1 MDSLSSSA
9 TQPPVSHNRP
19 LWLAIWPL
27 YLLLLEY
34 LAVSVHFDAKP
45 LLAAAGAARN
55 LGYLGIAAPGLVVVA
70 TITYVLSG
78 QRLRGELS
86 QLLRQSPAFGPF
98 RRAALGV
105 NLICFALLWWLIGE
119 LLERAAHA
127 AAPSGVAL
135 LAFLLLVAAC
145 AFTLL
150 LSLLPLAALR
160 QLGPRAAKVLGIG
173 AATGLL
179 AWGAGVASGLLW
191 EHMQRLTLY
200 LVFSLML
207 PFSERIAFAP
217 DEALI
222 GTEDFLVEV
231 APECS
236 GIEGI
241 GLICVVM
248 GVFLWSARERLRFP
262 RALWLLPLAVL
273 LVFLGNALRIALLI
287 AVGVKISPEVALSGF
302 HSKAGWLFFCAIG
315 LGLIALVQ
323 RSRVFL
329 RPELAPLSAAGTAA
343 AESDNPTATY
353 LLPLL
358 ALIATSLVTALFS
371 SGGGFDLLYGVRI
384 VSVALVLFSQR
395 KHLPALSW
403 PPSLH
408 APCIGLAVFALWLW
422 LAPRASD
429 AEVATLRQHI
439 AELGSPWSGVWLA
452 LRALGAT
459 LTVPIAEEL
468 AFRGYLL
475 RRLIAADFSE
485 VDKRRLTPW
494 AAAGSSLAFAVLHPG
509 ALWAACLA
517 GVAYAFAQ
525 QLRGRTGDAIVAHAL
540 TNACIA
546 GYVLLGDAYWLWL

>member
-1 MDSLSSSA
+1 MARSGA
-9 TQPPVSHNRP
+9 P
-19 LWLAIWPL
+19 LWASI
-27 YLLLLEY
+27 Y
-34 LAVSVHFDAKP
+34 
-45 LLAAAGAARN
+45 
-55 LGYLGIAAPGLVVVA
+55 
-70 TITYVLSG
+70 
-78 QRLRGELS
+78 
-86 QLLRQSPAFGPF
+86 
-98 RRAALGV
+98 
-105 NLICFALLWWLIGE
+105 ICFALLWWLIGE

-273 LVFLGNALRIALLI
+273 PRVFRKRAAHRAADRCRGA
-287 AVGVKISPEVALSGF
+287 GV
-302 HSKAGWLFFCAIG
+302 AGGGA
-315 LGLIALVQ
+315 LGL
-323 RSRVFL
+323 
-329 RPELAPLSAAGTAA
+329 
-343 AESDNPTATY
+343 
-353 LLPLL
+353 
-358 ALIATSLVTALFS
+358 SLQ
-371 SGGGFDLLYGVRI
+371 G
-384 VSVALVLFSQR
+384 
-395 KHLPALSW
+395 
-403 PPSLH
+403 
-408 APCIGLAVFALWLW
+408 GLAVF
-422 LAPRASD
+422 
-429 AEVATLRQHI
+429 LR
-439 AELGSPWSGVWLA
+439 
-452 LRALGAT
+452 
-459 LTVPIAEEL
+459 
-468 AFRGYLL
+468 Y
-475 RRLIAADFSE
+475 RR
-485 VDKRRLTPW
+485 W
-494 AAAGSSLAFAVLHPG
+494 G
-509 ALWAACLA
+509 
-517 GVAYAFAQ
+517 
-525 QLRGRTGDAIVAHAL
+525 
-540 TNACIA
+540 
-546 GYVLLGDAYWLWL
+546 